1 MLFSVGAAVVAGVVV
16 VVVVVV
22 SGAFFSS
29 LVQAAVSAP
38 IAMKAVTP
46 ETAAI
51 RRPKRRESMAQSYLC
66 LDPAW
71 L

>member
-1 MLFSVGAAVVAGVVV
+1 MLFSVGAAVVADVVV

-22 SGAFFSS
+22 SGAFSS
-29 LVQAAVSAP
+29 LLQAAVSAP

-51 RRPKRRESMAQSYLC
+51 RRPKRRESMVQSYL
-66 LDPAW
+66 
-71 L
+71 